1 MSYVGKL
8 SLKKQTLQII
18 MDDASGQHDLKT
30 AEFRCPDV
38 T

>member
-18 MDDASGQHDLKT
+18 TDDPSRQHDLTT
-30 AEFRCPDV
+30 ARDIGV
-38 T
+38 LI